1 MKNKVVK
8 KILSNKLYILSFIIA
23 TMVIGLLYKLNNTT
37 PFGTQSLLCV
47 DFYHQ
52 YGPMMAE
59 LYDRMHNFSSF
70 IYSFNMA
77 MGLPFFRNFLN
88 YLSSPFNLLM
98 LLFNRENLLTS
109 YSFIIGLK
117 AVMSCVTMVYYLSKK
132 FKTKELYLI
141 PLGIIYAFS
150 AYFTAYYWNIMWL
163 DGMVFVPL
171 ITLGIENIVNT
182 GKWKLYT
189 FSLAIMLIANYF
201 IGYMICFYAVVYFI
215 FYLIYKIKLKKGHI
229 KEAIILFIK
238 RCFTFGIASLI
249 GGMLTFFLL
258 IPMFSSLTSISATG
272 DIIPSTQ
279 YYSFELIDY
288 LKAHL
293 TGVSTTVFASDA
305 ITPPNVSCGI
315 LSVALLLGY
324 LLNLEIPFKNKLCY
338 FGILGFF
345 ILAFFSPQLDFILH
359 GFHVPND
366 LPYRYSF
373 LYSFV
378 LVVICAY
385 SMINIKKIKYPL
397 TALGYVFLMVLLLAI
412 SKDNWA
418 GISTNM
424 IYINMILLT
433 LYFIFYSAAYFVD
446 HLQVLFYIAI
456 IMVSCMDVV
465 ITVNHNWDISQVMS
479 IFYED
484 YDVTKELLDYVKDY
498 DDELFYR
505 IENTNMMT
513 LNDASW
519 YNYYG
524 MTTFSSMAYE
534 DLALLQNNLGM
545 PGNQIN
551 SYYYVQSTP
560 IYDLM
565 FDIKYFIGDQNDFNR
580 YSTIH
585 TIEETAVQFDY
596 NIGLI
601 YGTNKELLNWNFLGG
616 NPFIIQN
623 DFIEKASGVN
633 DVLIPSNLLNVDE
646 VYNDGAY
653 TILKYEYE
661 NTFDNLYL
669 YSNDFSVDF
678 MIIGDCLYYKN
689 DNYLTYT
696 TENEELTY
704 YYMDDYSEQKVINI
718 NSGEDVI
725 TLYVGYNTYYS
736 NAFDLYT
743 IDNAKFYQAYEI
755 LNSKKFDMTSFEEDR
770 IVGNITL
777 TEDDIVYTSIPYDKG
792 WKVYVDDKLVD
803 TYALGNALL
812 AFDAEEGT
820 HKIVLKYTIPYSTIG
835 IIISS
840 FTAFGLLINE
850 IYGKK
855 IRNKIKKCFNSLKL
869 KLIIKKDKTI

>member
-8 KILSNKLYILSFIIA
+8 KILNNKLYILSFIIA
-23 TMVIGLLYKLNNTT
+23 LMVIGILYKLNNTT

-88 YLSSPFNLLM
+88 YLSSPFNIIMM
-98 LLFNRENLLTS
+98 LFQQDDLLTS

-117 AVMSCVTMVYYLSKK
+117 AVVACVTMVYYLSKK

-141 PLGIIYAFS
+141 PLGLIYAFS

-171 ITLGIENIVNT
+171 ITLGIENIINT

-189 FSLAIMLIANYF
+189 FSLAIMLLANYF
-201 IGYMICFYAVVYFI
+201 IGYMICIFAVVYFL
-215 FYLIYKIKLKKGHI
+215 FYLIYKTKLKKGQI
-229 KEAIILFIK
+229 KEAIKLFIK

-258 IPMFSSLTSISATG
+258 IPMFASLTSISATG
-272 DIIPSTQ
+272 DVIPDSQ
-279 YYSFELIDY
+279 YYAFELIDY
-288 LKAHL
+288 LKAHF
-293 TGVSTTVFASDA
+293 TGVTSTVFASDA

-315 LSVALLLGY
+315 LSVALILAY

-338 FGILGFF
+338 SAILGFF

-359 GFHVPND
+359 AFHVPND

-378 LVVICAY
+378 LVIICAY
-385 SMINIKKIKYPL
+385 SLINIKKIKYPL
-397 TALGYVFLMVLLLAI
+397 IALGYIFLMVLLLAI

-418 GISTNM
+418 GLTTNM

-433 LYFIFYSAAYFVD
+433 LYFIFYSAIYFVD
-446 HLQVLFYIAI
+446 HLHVLLYIAI
-456 IMVSCMDVV
+456 TIVACLDVI

-479 IFYED
+479 TFYED
-484 YDVTKELLDYVKDY
+484 YDTTKELLNYVDDY
-498 DDELFYR
+498 DNDLFYR

-513 LNDASW
+513 LNDGSW

-565 FDIKYFIGDQNDFNR
+565 FNIKYFIGDQNDFSR
-580 YSTIH
+580 YTTLH
-585 TIEETAVQFDY
+585 TLEESAVEFNY
-596 NIGLI
+596 NIGLM
-601 YGTNKELLNWNFLGG
+601 YGVNEDILNWNYLGG

-623 DFIEKASGVN
+623 DYMEKATGVKN
-633 DVLIPSNLLNVDE
+633 ILTPSNLLNVDE

-669 YSNDFSVDF
+669 YTNDFSIDF
-678 MIIGDCLYYKN
+678 MIVGDCLYYKN
-689 DNYLTYT
+689 DTYLSYT
-696 TENEELTY
+696 TDNEELTY

-743 IDNAKFYQAYEI
+743 IDNAKFYEAYEI
-755 LNSKKFDMTSFEEDR
+755 LNKKKFDIKSFEEDR
-770 IVGNITL
+770 ITGNITL
-777 TEDDIVYTSIPYDKG
+777 DEEDMVYTSIPYDKG
-792 WKVYVDDKLVD
+792 WKVYVDGDEVT
-803 TYALGNALL
+803 TYALADSLL
-812 AFDAEEGT
+812 AFDVPEGT
-820 HKIVLKYTIPYSTIG
+820 HHVILKYTIPYSTIG
-835 IIISS
+835 LIISS

-850 IYGKK
+850 VYGEK
-855 IRNKIKKCFNSLKL
+855 IRNKFKQKFSKIK
-869 KLIIKKDKTI
+869 IKKDKTK